1 MSLRRRRRRRIISIF
16 EDSIINFKIKKFST
30 NAELISI
37 WFLKWVNYC
46 TIDIIFTN
54 EIRRLNDSPSCFQG
68 WNNFLVAYL
77 IQIYKNS
84 VFTKSFYSNG
94 IQRGTEFL
102 IHEIFIQINFRLDAV
117 TPMSA
122 CIRDVASL
130 KFKVLQRRIWTKE
143 PRHTRSNMY
152 IHTRRDVRSKI
163 IANFFFF
170 FSFFNPFMCHDEP
183 RLKNLRNFCYLFR
196 ITFMENINI

>member
-1 MSLRRRRRRRIISIF
+1 MIPLHVFKDEIISSLRISFKYIKILF
-16 EDSIINFKIKKFST
+16 LLNHSIQMEFSR
-30 NAELISI
+30 EQ
-37 WFLKWVNYC
+37 NY
-46 TIDIIFTN
+46 
-54 EIRRLNDSPSCFQG
+54 
-68 WNNFLVAYL
+68 
-77 IQIYKNS
+77 
-84 VFTKSFYSNG
+84 
-94 IQRGTEFL
+94 L
-102 IHEIFIQINFRLDAV
+102 IHETFIQINFRLDAV

-170 FSFFNPFMCHDEP
+170 SFFNPFMCHDEP

-196 ITFMENINI
+196 IMFMENINI